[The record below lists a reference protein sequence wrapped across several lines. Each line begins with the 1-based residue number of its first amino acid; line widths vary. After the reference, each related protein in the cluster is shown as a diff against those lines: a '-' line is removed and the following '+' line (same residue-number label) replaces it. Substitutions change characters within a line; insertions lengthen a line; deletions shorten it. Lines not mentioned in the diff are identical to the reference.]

1 MGHDESMYPCE
12 VLPPEGLYLNNDGEE
27 APAAEVQDDK
37 VDASA
42 EVKDDKVDAAEVPK
56 DDKVDEAE
64 VPTALGKAE
73 VTSDGDLQDATGLR
87 DGEKGGCD
95 DTAGT
100 LQKSSS
106 VESLKKK
113 KK

>member
-1 MGHDESMYPCE
+1 MYPCE
-12 VLPPEGLYLNNDGEE
+12 VLPPEELYLNNDGEE

-42 EVKDDKVDAAEVPK
+42 EVKDYKVDASAEVKDDKVDAAQVPR

-73 VTSDGDLQDATGLR
+73 VTSDGDLQDGTGVR

-95 DTAGT
+95 DTAAT
-100 LQKSSS
+100 LGRSSL
-106 VESLKKK
+106 VE
-113 KK
+113 